1 MFAKLLFTFIFFVS
15 TSVHANWTY
24 FASTADMKVYVSDS
38 DLFKSS
44 VTTKAWDLAEFN
56 NPVMTGTK
64 AQETYRE
71 FDCNK
76 GTSKILKMKTYDKNG
91 KLTDSYRSLPDWHS
105 KPKKGTMADALIKYY
120 CN

>member
-1 MFAKLLFTFIFFVS
+1 MLARFLLMFTFLLS
-15 TSVHANWTY
+15 TSVHAGWTY
-24 FASTADMKVYVSDS
+24 FASTADMKVYISDS
-38 DLFKSS
+38 DFYKSR
-44 VTTKAWDLAEFN
+44 VTIKAWDLAEFN

-76 GTSKILKMKTYDKNG
+76 KTSKILKMKTYDKNG

-105 KPKKGTMADALIKYY
+105 KPKQGTMADALIRYY